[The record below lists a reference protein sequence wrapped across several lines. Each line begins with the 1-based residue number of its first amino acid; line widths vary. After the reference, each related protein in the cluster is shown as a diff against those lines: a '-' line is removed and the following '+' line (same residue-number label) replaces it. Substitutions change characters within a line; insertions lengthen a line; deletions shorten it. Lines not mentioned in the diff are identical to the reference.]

1 MADNRFKCSLTTEG
15 EPECTRYARVTVA
28 DALGGRARGCPQHAM
43 MALEGIRDARVDWA
57 DSKGLNEFEV
67 QALKLTE
74 ERTSL

>member
-1 MADNRFKCSLTTEG
+1 
-15 EPECTRYARVTVA
+15 
-28 DALGGRARGCPQHAM
+28 M